1 MFTQIKLLAVSFFT
15 ILILDMIW
23 LGLIANSF
31 YVRNLL
37 SIGRIEDNHF
47 KPVLWAAGLVYL
59 FLAFGIKYFLLPRV
73 DPGSGFVSIFL
84 LGAFLGS
91 IIYGVYDMTNYSTL
105 KDFPV
110 HLALADI
117 VWGSCV
123 CGIASVATV
132 FVRDL

>member
-1 MFTQIKLLAVSFFT
+1 MFTHVKLLVVSFFT
-15 ILILDMIW
+15 ILILDMLW
-23 LGLIANSF
+23 LGLIANNF

-37 SIGRIEDNHF
+37 PIGRIEDNHF

-59 FLAFGIKYFLLPRV
+59 FLAFGINYFLLPRI
-73 DPGSGFVSIFL
+73 DSGSNMVVTFL

-117 VWGSCV
+117 AWGSCV
-123 CGIASVATV
+123 CGLASVATV